1 MKNKI
6 DLKKYKIIIISVGI
20 LFFTILVYIF
30 SNIIFDAGG
39 IYPTLTNIIIV
50 WSSFILLF
58 ICLYKI
64 IKKKEII
71 NIISICILILA
82 LIINSI
88 TFNVDFVRN
97 FFDKLEKR
105 TEVVNLI
112 KEGKLVSGDNND
124 IKLPKEYKNVSADG
138 EVSVLKNDEDNQIIG
153 FWISR
158 GINTDGKLYIYSSKG
173 KDAIIEEFGEKYC
186 EVEHLYNDTWFYVIT
201 YQYEKDYYLEN

>member
-30 SNIIFDAGG
+30 SNIIFDVGG

-64 IKKKEII
+64 IKKKEIV

-82 LIINSI
+82 LIINNI

-112 KEGKLVSGDNND
+112 KEGKLVSDNNND

-173 KDAIIEEFGEKYC
+173 KDAIIEEFGKEYC
-186 EVEHLYNDTWFYVIT
+186 DVEHLYNNTWFYVIT
-201 YQYEKDYYLEN
+201 YWYEKDYYLEN

>member
-30 SNIIFDAGG
+30 SNIIFDVGG
-39 IYPTLTNIIIV
+39 IYSTLTNIIIV

-64 IKKKEII
+64 IKKKEIV

-82 LIINSI
+82 LIINNI

-138 EVSVLKNDEDNQIIG
+138 KVSVLKNDEDNQIIG

-173 KDAIIEEFGEKYC
+173 KDAIIEEFGEEYC

>member
-1 MKNKI
+1 MQKI
-6 DLKKYKIIIISVGI
+6 QYKKYINLVVSALIFIFA
-20 LFFTILVYIF
+20 LLVYIF
-30 SNIIFDAGG
+30 SDIIFDAGG

-64 IKKKEII
+64 IKRKEMI
-71 NIISICILILA
+71 NIVSICILILA
-82 LIINSI
+82 LIINNT
-88 TFNVDFVRN
+88 TFNVDYVKD

-112 KEGKLVSGDNND
+112 KEGKLVADEYNN

-138 EVSVLKNDEDNQIIG
+138 EVSILKNDEDNQMIG

-158 GINTDGKLYIYSSKG
+158 GINTDGKLYIYSSDG
-173 KDAIIEEFGEKYC
+173 KAAIIDKFGEEYC
-186 EVEHLYNDTWFYVIT
+186 DVGHLYDDTWFYVTT
-201 YQYEKDYYLEN
+201 YWYEKDYYK

>member
-30 SNIIFDAGG
+30 SNIIFDVGG

-64 IKKKEII
+64 IKKKEIV

-82 LIINSI
+82 LIINNI

-138 EVSVLKNDEDNQIIG
+138 KVSVLKNDEDNQIIG

-173 KDAIIEEFGEKYC
+173 KDAIIEEFGEEYC

>member
-1 MKNKI
+1 MKKKI

-20 LFFTILVYIF
+20 LFFTILVNIF
-30 SNIIFDAGG
+30 SNIIFDVGG

-82 LIINSI
+82 LIINNI

-112 KEGKLVSGDNND
+112 KEGKLVSDNND

-173 KDAIIEEFGEKYC
+173 KDAIIEEFGEEYC

>member
-71 NIISICILILA
+71 NIISIYKIE
-82 LIINSI
+82 
-88 TFNVDFVRN
+88 RN
-97 FFDKLEKR
+97 RLK
-105 TEVVNLI
+105 
-112 KEGKLVSGDNND
+112 
-124 IKLPKEYKNVSADG
+124 
-138 EVSVLKNDEDNQIIG
+138 SVLTG
-153 FWISR
+153 S
-158 GINTDGKLYIYSSKG
+158 YI
-173 KDAIIEEFGEKYC
+173 F
-186 EVEHLYNDTWFYVIT
+186 L
-201 YQYEKDYYLEN
+201 

>member
-30 SNIIFDAGG
+30 SNIIFNVGG

-82 LIINSI
+82 LIINNI
-88 TFNVDFVRN
+88 TFNVNFVRN

-124 IKLPKEYKNVSADG
+124 IKLPKEYKNVSVDG

-173 KDAIIEEFGEKYC
+173 KDAIIEEFGEEYC

-201 YQYEKDYYLEN
+201 YRYEKDYYLEN

>member
-30 SNIIFDAGG
+30 SNIIFDVGG

-64 IKKKEII
+64 IKKKEIV

-82 LIINSI
+82 LIINNI

-138 EVSVLKNDEDNQIIG
+138 KVSVLKNDEDNQIIG

-173 KDAIIEEFGEKYC
+173 KDAIIEEFGKEYC